1 MIVPVILVIS
11 IAVLSFTLG
20 FLTAAA
26 YMQEEEDE

>member
-1 MIVPVILVIS
+1 MLTAVILVIS